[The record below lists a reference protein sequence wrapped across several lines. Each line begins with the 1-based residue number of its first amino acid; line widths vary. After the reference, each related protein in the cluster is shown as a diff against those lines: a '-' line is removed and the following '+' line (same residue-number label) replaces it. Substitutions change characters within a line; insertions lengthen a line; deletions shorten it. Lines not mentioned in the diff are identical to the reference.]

1 MTKLVIVESP
11 AKCSK
16 IQGYLGQGWKVIA
29 TMGHIRAL
37 EEDLKAVGLD
47 SDFEPTYRFLKEK
60 DKALKQLKESAKGC
74 DEIYLASDDDR
85 EGESISYAVCE
96 YLKLNPRTT
105 PRAVFHE
112 ITQKAVREA
121 VNNPRKLDM
130 NRVMAQQSR
139 AMLDMMIGFTM
150 SPLLWGHVAPSLS
163 AGRCQTPALR
173 LVVEKENDIANFQAS
188 SFWKITGEWTK
199 ASCTKQIQAELEDE
213 LEDEDSALAYLEIM
227 SERPKTTIL
236 SNEVKQ
242 WSSSPPLPLIT
253 STLQQ
258 QASAMYGI
266 GPKATMQIAQ
276 KLYEAGH
283 ITYMRTDKA
292 VLSEE
297 AKEDARAKV
306 KELYGEEYI
315 GEEASAKKTSKKG
328 HATADVKAQ
337 EAHEA
342 IRPTHMEV
350 QTIEDDDGLH
360 RKIYSLIWQ
369 RAIQSVMANAR
380 GETCKIRF
388 KAEDDDFI
396 WVAQTRRT
404 TFQGWQAAGKVAQI
418 DEESS
423 EDDATSDTEWSMY
436 TSLKEG
442 TELTWKSVSASPHE
456 SRTPPRFTE
465 ATLVR
470 ELEKHGI
477 GRPSTFASLLA
488 AIQDKGY
495 AEIKDIPGKKI
506 DIPSYKMTTTFP
518 PAKTISKKTVGQEKK
533 KLVPTEL
540 GKSVLSFLLKHFDDI
555 FDYGFTSSMEGRLD
569 RISEGTEQWKEVLR
583 DTWTTYKERY
593 QALKKEPSIKAK
605 EGGSSK
611 VKEFGGGLKAVMS
624 KKGPLLLIEHAD
636 GAPTQFLGWPEGVSF
651 QDITEEQARA
661 FKKPEAQAT
670 SAEPIG
676 EWKGEKVYKKN
687 GKFGWYAEAGA
698 TRVSIEEGDNLEKI
712 LEKLEDKS
720 ALKKFKEY
728 EIRTGQYG
736 PYIFKPALKNRQ
748 FVSVPKGVTIE
759 TLTEKDVAALY
770 KAGLEAKAKAKTA
783 PFKKHDAK
791 K

>member
-47 SDFEPTYRFLKEK
+47 RDFEPIYRFLKEK
-60 DKALKQLKESAKGC
+60 DKALKQLKDSAKGC

-96 YLKLNPRTT
+96 YLKLNPKTT

-112 ITQKAVREA
+112 ITQKAVKEA
-121 VNNPRKLDM
+121 VNKPRRLDM

-173 LVVEKENDIANFQAS
+173 LVVERENEIANFQTS
-188 SFWKITGEWTK
+188 SFWKITGTW
-199 ASCTKQIQAELEDE
+199 SPSSGTKQIQAELEDE
-213 LEDEDSALAYLEIM
+213 LEDEDSALSYMEIM
-227 SERPKTTIL
+227 SERPRTTIL
-236 SNEVKQ
+236 TNEVKQ

-258 QASAMYGI
+258 QASALFGI

-292 VLSEE
+292 TMSEE
-297 AKEDARAKV
+297 AKQDARARV
-306 KELYGEEYI
+306 KELYGEEYV
-315 GEEASAKKTSKKG
+315 GTEAPQKKKSQD
-328 HATADVKAQ
+328 ADVKAQ

-350 QTIEDDDGLH
+350 NSLEDDDGLH

-396 WVAQTRRT
+396 WAAQTRRT
-404 TFQGWQAAGKVAQI
+404 TFPGWQAAGKVAQI

-423 EDDATSDTEWSMY
+423 DDDSSDSEWSTYM
-436 TSLKEG
+436 SLKEG
-442 TELTWKSVSASPHE
+442 TELSWLSISANPHE

-506 DIPSYKMTTTFP
+506 DIPTYKLTDTFP
-518 PAKTISKKTVGQEKK
+518 PTKTISKKTVGQEKK
-533 KLVPTEL
+533 KLVPTQL
-540 GKSVLSFLLKHFDDI
+540 GKSVLAFLLAHFDDI
-555 FDYGFTSSMEGRLD
+555 FDYSFTSSMEQRLD
-569 RISEGTEQWKEVLR
+569 RISDGEEQWKEVLR
-583 DTWTTYKERY
+583 DTWSTYKERY
-593 QALKKEPSIKAK
+593 QTLKKEPSIKAK

-611 VKEFGGGLKAVMS
+611 VKEFGEGLKAVMS

-636 GAPTQFLGWPEGVSF
+636 GTPTEFLGWPDGVLF

-661 FKKPEAQAT
+661 FKKPESQAAP
-670 SAEPIG
+670 AEPIG
-676 EWKGEKVYKKN
+676 EWKGEKIYKKN
-687 GKFGWYAEAGA
+687 GKFGWYAEAGK
-698 TRVSIEEGDNLEKI
+698 TRVSIEETDTLEKI
-712 LEKLEDKS
+712 TEKFEEKS

-728 EIRTGQYG
+728 EIRSGQYG

-748 FVSVPKGVTIE
+748 FVSVPKGVTID
-759 TLTEKDVAALY
+759 TLTETDVAALY
-770 KAGLEAKAKAKTA
+770 KTGLEAKAKAKSA
-783 PFKKHDAK
+783 PFKKRDIK

>member
-47 SDFEPTYRFLKEK
+47 NDFEPTYRFLKEK
-60 DKALKQLKESAKGC
+60 DKALKQLKDSAKGC

-85 EGESISYAVCE
+85 EGESISFAVCE
-96 YLKLNPRTT
+96 YLKLNPKTT

-112 ITQKAVREA
+112 ITQKAVRAA
-121 VNNPRKLDM
+121 VENPRKLDM

-173 LVVEKENDIANFQAS
+173 IVVERENDIATFQTS
-188 SFWKITGEWTK
+188 SFWKVTGEWTK
-199 ASCTKQIQAELEDE
+199 NIQAELEDE
-213 LEDEDSALAYLEIM
+213 LEDEESALSYLEIM
-227 SERPKTTIL
+227 SERPRTTIL
-236 SNEVKQ
+236 TNEVKQ

-258 QASAMYGI
+258 QASALFGI
-266 GPKATMQIAQ
+266 GPKVTMQIAQ

-292 VLSEE
+292 VLSDD
-297 AKEDARAKV
+297 AKEDAKTKV
-306 KELYGEEYI
+306 KELYGQEYI
-315 GEEASAKKTSKKG
+315 GEEKVTKKSQNQAKEG
-328 HATADVKAQ
+328 DVKAQ

-350 QTIEDDDGLH
+350 QSLEDCDDGLH
-360 RKIYSLIWQ
+360 RKIYALIWQ
-369 RAIQSVMANAR
+369 RAIQSVMANAK

-388 KAEDDDFI
+388 KAEEDDFI
-396 WVAQTRRT
+396 WIAQTRRT
-404 TFQGWQAAGKVAQI
+404 TFQGWQIAGKVAQI
-418 DEESS
+418 DEEDEESNSS
-423 EDDATSDTEWSMY
+423 DSEWSIY
-436 TSLKEG
+436 TSLKPG
-442 TELTWKSVSASPHE
+442 MDITWNSISANPHE
-456 SRTPPRFTE
+456 SRTPPRYTE

-477 GRPSTFASLLA
+477 GRPSTFASLLG

-495 AEIKDIPGKKI
+495 AEIKDITGKKI
-506 DIPSYKMTTTFP
+506 DIPTYKMTDVYP
-518 PAKTISKKTVGQEKK
+518 PVKTIVKKAVGQEKK

-540 GKSVLSFLLKHFDDI
+540 GKSVLSFLLKNFDDI
-555 FDYGFTSSMEGRLD
+555 FDYGFTASMEQRLD
-569 RISEGTEQWKEVLR
+569 RVSDGEEQWKDVLR
-583 DTWTTYKERY
+583 DTWSAYKERY
-593 QALKKEPSIKAK
+593 YVLKKEPSIKAK
-605 EGGSSK
+605 EGGSAK
-611 VKEFGGGLKAVMS
+611 VKEFGEGLKAVMS
-624 KKGPLLLIEHAD
+624 KKGPLLLIEHDD
-636 GAPTQFLGWPEGVSF
+636 GSPTEFLGWPEGVVF
-651 QDITEEQARA
+651 QDITEEQAKS
-661 FKKPEAQAT
+661 FKKPGSSVAPV
-670 SAEPIG
+670 EPIG
-676 EWKGEKVYKKN
+676 EWNGEKVYKKN
-687 GKFGWYAEAGA
+687 GKFGWYAEAG
-698 TRVSIEEGDNLEKI
+698 TVRVSVEENDTLETVI
-712 LEKLEDKS
+712 EKLGGKS

-728 EIRTGQYG
+728 EIRSGQYG

-748 FVSVPKGVTIE
+748 FVSIPKNINVD
-759 TLTEKDVAALY
+759 TLTENDVSALY
-770 KAGLEAKAKAKTA
+770 KSGLEAKAKAKTA
-783 PFKKHDAK
+783 PFKKRDSK